1 MSLAQKLMAIA
12 IFLEHDMTDAQA
24 ERIGDMARQLNPV
37 KHYDLEYCANGTL
50 YTILRQ
56 ISAEKGWM

>member
-1 MSLAQKLMAIA
+1 MSLAQKLMAIT
-12 IFLEHDMTDAQA
+12 IFLEHNMTDAQA

-37 KHYDLEYCANGTL
+37 ERYDLECCANDTL

-56 ISAEKGWM
+56 ISAEKG